1 VDRIQEALARDL
13 GRSKYEAILTETAW
27 IQSDILFT
35 LKNMDKWVK
44 DEPAQDIPLMLQGLR
59 PRIRKDPMG
68 TVLIVGPCNYPFL
81 LTMIPLFSAIAAGN
95 TIVFKPSEVS
105 ANCAAIM
112 QELTEAA
119 LDPSCYTVVQGSIPQ
134 MQALL
139 AERWDKIF
147 FTGSANVGRIIAKAA
162 AVHLTPV
169 VLELG
174 GLNPAIVTR
183 HANPRIVARRLLWA
197 KTMNAG
203 QTCTA
208 QNYIL
213 IEKSILP
220 KVMEELRKAYQDFY
234 PNGNRETP
242 DYSRIVSD
250 TAFQRLKS
258 MIDESKGKVIFGG
271 TLDEKE
277 RYVEPT
283 FIQVDSLDDSV
294 IVHEAFGPICA
305 VVTVDNVDE
314 AIKIANKV
322 QDTTLSVAVF
332 GTKEEQEK
340 GKKVSLRVAKTVR
353 THNLVSSDARHS
365 LRKCLSQRRPIPP
378 PAFTLRWCW

>member
-1 VDRIQEALARDL
+1 VDRINEALARDL
-13 GRSKYEAILTETAW
+13 SRPTHEANFTETAW
-27 IQSDILFT
+27 IQSDLLFT
-35 LKNMDKWVK
+35 LKNLDKWLK
-44 DEPAQDIPLMLQGLR
+44 DEPAPDIPLTFKALR

-68 TVLIVGPCNYPFL
+68 AVLIVGPCNYPFQ
-81 LTMIPLFSAIAAGN
+81 LTMVPLFGAIAAGN
-95 TIVFKPSEVS
+95 TVVFKPSEIS
-105 ANCAAIM
+105 ASCAVVM
-112 QELTEAA
+112 QEIIEAA

-147 FTGSANVGRIIAKAA
+147 FTGSTNVGRIVSKAA
-162 AVHLTPV
+162 AVHMTPV

-220 KVMEELRKAYQDFY
+220 RVMEEFRNAYKDFY
-234 PNGNRETP
+234 PDGNKESP
-242 DYSRIVSD
+242 DYSRIVTDS
-250 TAFQRLKS
+250 AFQRLKS
-258 MIDESKGKVIFGG
+258 MIDESKGKIIFGG

-277 RYVEPT
+277 RYIEPT
-283 FIQVDSLDDSV
+283 FIQVDALDDSM

-305 VVTVDNVDE
+305 VMTVDNVDE
-314 AIKIANKV
+314 AIKIATKI
-322 QDTTLSVAVF
+322 QDTTLGLAVF
-332 GTKEEQEK
+332 GTKEEQER
-340 GKKVSLRVAKTVR
+340 G
-353 THNLVSSDARHS
+353 
-365 LRKCLSQRRPIPP
+365 
-378 PAFTLRWCW
+378 